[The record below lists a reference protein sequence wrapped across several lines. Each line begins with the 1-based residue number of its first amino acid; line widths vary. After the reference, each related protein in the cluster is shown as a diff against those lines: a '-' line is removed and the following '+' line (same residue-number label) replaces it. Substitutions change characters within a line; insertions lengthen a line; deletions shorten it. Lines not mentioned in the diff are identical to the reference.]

1 MMYVD
6 APANRKLPIPDREMM
21 KHFGPNIWPKEQ
33 DMEEMHKP
41 FTLCKQKGV
50 KRRRK
55 QVV

>member
-1 MMYVD
+1 MSNLPKYMMYVD

-41 FTLCKQKGV
+41 FTFM
-50 KRRRK
+50 
-55 QVV
+55 